1 MEVKQEC
8 NREGCLQ
15 KASLQRRFLAT
26 RKKEADAERITW
38 AKTLIILFISLAIE
52 DFIKTR
58 ILILLSHGEKIIPLM
73 PCGGE
78 SRGVGYNGVRAI
90 ESEASFFSSLFPFSV
105 PPTFYQFCLS
115 WYSIEFYHH
124 LGKRKQVLPSQECH
138 TGLLRVI
145 TWTWKIGNSQLFDF
159 IKKKHHL

>member
-1 MEVKQEC
+1 MAKWIACLGWHILFYLNYILIKLSWNKHNMRYKTSKQRVEVKQEC

-90 ESEASFFSSLFPFSV
+90 ESEASFFSSLFPLYF
-105 PPTFYQFCLS
+105 
-115 WYSIEFYHH
+115 
-124 LGKRKQVLPSQECH
+124 
-138 TGLLRVI
+138 
-145 TWTWKIGNSQLFDF
+145 
-159 IKKKHHL
+159 